1 MSKLV
6 IYLIVG
12 AVILIYNWIAGVVK
26 EHTRR
31 QGARRDAEENRSV
44 AMPGEPG
51 EDPWAV
57 FERNLTQT
65 AAPASRAEDHIA
77 EAGGG
82 RALSHIA
89 EADGGGALS
98 HIAEAAPPHR
108 AEPPQAE
115 RPRTR
120 KPRPKAAP
128 AVEEGARVTDTA
140 PEISEAVKA
149 ERKRNAALRA
159 HYDRWRQAMID
170 RQVLEQKF

>member
-44 AMPGEPG
+44 AMPGEPD

-57 FERNLTQT
+57 FERNLTHT
-65 AAPASRAEDHIA
+65 AAPASRAEGHIA
-77 EAGGG
+77 EA
-82 RALSHIA
+82 R
-89 EADGGGALS
+89 GGGALS

-115 RPRTR
+115 RPKTR

-128 AVEEGARVTDTA
+128 AVEEGTRVTDTA